1 MASPQKK
8 LSIAFYWHMHQPV
21 YQLSPEGDYVMPW
34 VRLHSV
40 KDYLDMANIVKK
52 FKNIKLNF
60 NISPVLLNGFENYG
74 EKGLHDLHSRF
85 TVSDIEDFSTDDK
98 NYILNNFFDSN
109 YQSMIL
115 KSPEY
120 NRLYQKYQESGG
132 EDVDIFTNQ
141 EYSDLMALFNLAWMD
156 PGYKNEYPELK
167 KLYKKGKNYTK
178 EDRIKIIEI
187 QRQIIRRIVPEY
199 RELIEKGKIEI
210 TTSPFYHPILPIL
223 LDIKDTVSGESDDLP
238 SNLKTELDAKIQT
251 QFALDR
257 IEQTFGRRPRGI
269 WPSEHCVSEKELNMF
284 KELGVEWTIS
294 DEGILSESINFE
306 FVRDFKGY
314 LEDPYHLLKSYRFK
328 TKYSNIDIIF
338 RDAVIPN
345 LISFEYPNHD
355 SVAAANDLYDRIKV
369 TQSKILSSP
378 DENHLLTIAMDGEN
392 CWENYLD
399 DGNEFLNTLYKLID
413 DDPTLETVLIS
424 DYLDREKN
432 PKPLNKICAGSWINK
447 TFKLWI
453 DEPIKNLAWTYLKQ
467 VRDDFCRYVR
477 KNPLNPNIKLAR
489 RELFVCEGSDW
500 FWWYGE
506 PNDSGRDNIFD
517 YLFREHLKNIYLYL
531 GIQAPEYLDIP
542 LLSAITKPSRFP
554 KGEFTPELTGSPEDS
569 AEWLNAGCID
579 IPDGPVLKETKFF
592 DRIYYGCDKEN
603 LYLRFYLN
611 EYTSNTPIAKKMH
624 PQIYIYAKNFDKKQT
639 LSPVRVIHRRETIL
653 PVAKEKF
660 HNEIKISIDNN
671 RLDAVRF
678 AQATNNNLWIARS
691 SKKILTACGRVLDM
705 SIPFDILNIA
715 PGDTL
720 EFMFA
725 NANFD
730 ALDSYIPNNSFLTLK
745 RSLPK

>member
-1 MASPQKK
+1 
-8 LSIAFYWHMHQPV
+8 
-21 YQLSPEGDYVMPW
+21 
-34 VRLHSV
+34 
-40 KDYLDMANIVKK
+40 
-52 FKNIKLNF
+52 
-60 NISPVLLNGFENYG
+60 
-74 EKGLHDLHSRF
+74 
-85 TVSDIEDFSTDDK
+85 
-98 NYILNNFFDSN
+98 
-109 YQSMIL
+109 
-115 KSPEY
+115 
-120 NRLYQKYQESGG
+120 
-132 EDVDIFTNQ
+132 
-141 EYSDLMALFNLAWMD
+141 MALFNLAWMD
-156 PGYKNEYPELK
+156 PLYKNEYPELK

-187 QRQIIRRIVPEY
+187 QRRIIRRIVPEY
-199 RELIEKGKIEI
+199 KELIEQGKIEV

-257 IEQTFGRRPRGI
+257 IEQTFGKRPRGI

-294 DEGILSESINFE
+294 DEGILSDSINFE

-355 SVAAANDLYDRIKV
+355 SVGAANDLYDRIKV
-369 TQSKILSSP
+369 TQSKLLSSP

-399 DGNEFLNTLYKLID
+399 DGNEFLTTLYNLID
-413 DDPTLETVLIS
+413 NDPTLETVLIS
-424 DYLDREKN
+424 DYLDREKH

-489 RELFVCEGSDW
+489 KELFVCEGSHW

-531 GIQAPEYLDIP
+531 GIPAPEYLDIP

-554 KGEFTPELTGSPEDS
+554 KSEFTPKITGDIEDN
-569 AEWLNAGCID
+569 AWLNAGCID
-579 IPDGPVLKETKFF
+579 IPDGPVLKQTKFF
-592 DRIYYGCDKEN
+592 DRIC
-603 LYLRFYLN
+603 
-611 EYTSNTPIAKKMH
+611 
-624 PQIYIYAKNFDKKQT
+624 
-639 LSPVRVIHRRETIL
+639 
-653 PVAKEKF
+653 
-660 HNEIKISIDNN
+660 
-671 RLDAVRF
+671 
-678 AQATNNNLWIARS
+678 
-691 SKKILTACGRVLDM
+691 
-705 SIPFDILNIA
+705 
-715 PGDTL
+715 
-720 EFMFA
+720 
-725 NANFD
+725 
-730 ALDSYIPNNSFLTLK
+730 
-745 RSLPK
+745 

>member
-40 KDYLDMANIVKK
+40 KDYLDMANLVRK
-52 FKNIKLNF
+52 FQNIKLNF
-60 NISPVLLNGFENYG
+60 NMSPVLLNGFENYG

-85 TVSDIEDFSTDDK
+85 TVSDVEDFSTDDK
-98 NYILNNFFDSN
+98 NYILNNFFDAN

-115 KSPEY
+115 KYPEY

-132 EDVDIFTNQ
+132 EDVKIFNNQ

-156 PGYKNEYPELK
+156 PLYKNEYPELK

-187 QRQIIRRIVPEY
+187 QRRIIRRIVPEY
-199 RELIEKGKIEI
+199 KELIEQGKIEV

-257 IEQTFGRRPRGI
+257 IEQTFGKRPRGI

-294 DEGILSESINFE
+294 DEGILSDSINFE

-355 SVAAANDLYDRIKV
+355 SVGAANDLYDRIKV
-369 TQSKILSSP
+369 TQSKLLSSP

-399 DGNEFLNTLYKLID
+399 DGNEFLTTLYNLID
-413 DDPTLETVLIS
+413 NDPTLETVLIS
-424 DYLDREKN
+424 DYLDREKH

-477 KNPLNPNIKLAR
+477 KNPLNPNIKIYGVQSSGAPSMVQSLEHHKIETLSSVSTIADGIAVKEPGEHTYKLCEKYVDGMVSVTDDQVSAAILALIEKQKMIAEGAGAVSLAAVMFGKIPDLKGKKVVCLISGGNIDVTILSR
-489 RELFVCEGSDW
+489 VINRGLLMSGRTTTMTIELVDKPGQLVAVSAIIAGCGGNVTAVLHERSSEGSDV
-500 FWWYGE
+500 
-506 PNDSGRDNIFD
+506 N
-517 YLFREHLKNIYLYL
+517 
-531 GIQAPEYLDIP
+531 
-542 LLSAITKPSRFP
+542 
-554 KGEFTPELTGSPEDS
+554 
-569 AEWLNAGCID
+569 GC
-579 IPDGPVLKETKFF
+579 
-592 DRIYYGCDKEN
+592 
-603 LYLRFYLN
+603 YLRLTIETRDFAHIKEIEDKL
-611 EYTSNTPIAKKMH
+611 TSSGFKLVK
-624 PQIYIYAKNFDKKQT
+624 
-639 LSPVRVIHRRETIL
+639 S
-653 PVAKEKF
+653 
-660 HNEIKISIDNN
+660 
-671 RLDAVRF
+671 
-678 AQATNNNLWIARS
+678 
-691 SKKILTACGRVLDM
+691 
-705 SIPFDILNIA
+705 
-715 PGDTL
+715 
-720 EFMFA
+720 
-725 NANFD
+725 
-730 ALDSYIPNNSFLTLK
+730 
-745 RSLPK
+745 